1 MLCYI
6 SREFFSVLNLVV
18 VDAVVIII
26 VIIITIMIIILI
38 IIIFIISMS
47 FIIFTYILTFKT
59 SNHHPSFGIRTPLN
73 ITLCPYHFALLTQDE
88 TLVLN
93 QIGF

>member
-6 SREFFSVLNLVV
+6 SREFFSVLKLVV
-18 VDAVVIII
+18 VVIII
-26 VIIITIMIIILI
+26 IIITIMIIILI

-59 SNHHPSFGIRTPLN
+59 SDHHPLFGIRTPLN
-73 ITLCPYHFALLTQDE
+73 ITLCPYYFVLLTQDE

>member
-1 MLCYI
+1 MLCCI

-18 VDAVVIII
+18 VVIII
-26 VIIITIMIIILI
+26 IIIIIIMIIILI

-59 SNHHPSFGIRTPLN
+59 SNHHPLFGIRTPLN
-73 ITLCPYHFALLTQDE
+73 ITLCPYYFVLLTQDE

>member
-1 MLCYI
+1 MLYF
-6 SREFFSVLNLVV
+6 SRVF
-18 VDAVVIII
+18 VIII
-26 VIIITIMIIILI
+26 IIILIIITIMIIILI
-38 IIIFIISMS
+38 IITFIISMS

-59 SNHHPSFGIRTPLN
+59 SNHHPLFGIRTPLN
-73 ITLCPYHFALLTQDE
+73 ITLCPYYFALLTQDE